1 MPDTSETNS
10 VDREPHEPL
19 SDERYEQASDRSWMR
34 AELKSLGREVRR
46 LREQNVQLAEARDY
60 ALRTNEPALDLSR
73 DRREENERL
82 QAVVA
87 DQALTIGTLK
97 DELGKSHAD
106 REDWCAEANR
116 VLGELGKATQLLS
129 EERSLTAATAAHT
142 TALERKVAELQERGP
157 TVAKAML
164 LYEAAIEAQAAGG
177 KTVVYTP
184 HKPPQEF
191 KFE

>member
-19 SDERYEQASDRSWMR
+19 SDEHYEQASDRSWMR

-46 LREQNVQLAEARDY
+46 LHEVVDHAYLAHEAHFGAERVKH
-60 ALRTNEPALDLSR
+60 LES
-73 DRREENERL
+73 EIERL

-142 TALERKVAELQERGP
+142 TALERRVAELQAALEP
-157 TVAKAML
+157 LVETTVDEWVANWRAFKKPG
-164 LYEAAIEAQAAGG
+164 AA
-177 KTVVYTP
+177 T
-184 HKPPQEF
+184 
-191 KFE
+191 